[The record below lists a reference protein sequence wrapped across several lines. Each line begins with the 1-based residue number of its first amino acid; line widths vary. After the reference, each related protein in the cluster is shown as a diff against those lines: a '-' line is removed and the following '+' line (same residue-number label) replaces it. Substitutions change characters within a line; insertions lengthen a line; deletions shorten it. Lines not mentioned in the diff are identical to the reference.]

1 MSFFIGI
8 HSFTLS
14 LRNLAHSLVS
24 SPSLL
29 TPSFLPFLLPLYPS
43 RPLFRPTVN
52 ALGSRTLNLSFLS
65 EGGLFIKALSFPNTD
80 LSITKLHLHTYCCLT
95 PCAKY
100 SFVKPSPIPCL
111 HLVEIVFF
119 QLQAL
124 LSIQAGLGWHKQHTA
139 VPLGKLI
146 VKGSG
151 WGFESALCYF
161 CDSCRFFCCLIR
173 CDQLRRCV
181 PQQGG
186 TPREQIKARLQKV
199 FLKCVYIPYS
209 FVAVQ
214 TWAVMNRPA
223 PLEIKVLTRTIKGF
237 FGFSP

>member
-1 MSFFIGI
+1 MSPSHGNKMCGQQAQI
-8 HSFTLS
+8 HSLYPPDDYTSFKSNNLDSFCFSWCHSS
-14 LRNLAHSLVS
+14 LCFIHFHFFEKSAHSLAS
-24 SPSLL
+24 FPRLL
-29 TPSFLPFLLPLYPS
+29 MPSFPPSSCPSILSFPRFLPTINGLRS
-43 RPLFRPTVN
+43 H
-52 ALGSRTLNLSFLS
+52 TLNLLFLS

-119 QLQAL
+119 QPQAL

-151 WGFESALCYF
+151 WGYESVLCYF
-161 CDSCRFFCCLIR
+161 
-173 CDQLRRCV
+173 
-181 PQQGG
+181 
-186 TPREQIKARLQKV
+186 
-199 FLKCVYIPYS
+199 
-209 FVAVQ
+209 
-214 TWAVMNRPA
+214 
-223 PLEIKVLTRTIKGF
+223 
-237 FGFSP
+237 

>member
-1 MSFFIGI
+1 MGSEHKHILCILQMIIHPLNPITSI
-8 HSFTLS
+8 HSASSGVILHCDSFIDTFFEKS
-14 LRNLAHSLVS
+14 AHSLAS
-24 SPSLL
+24 FPPLL
-29 TPSFLPFLLPLYPS
+29 TPPFLPVLLPPNPF
-43 RPLFRPTVN
+43 RPLFPPTIN
-52 ALGSRTLNLSFLS
+52 GRGSHILNLRFLS

-119 QLQAL
+119 QPQAL
-124 LSIQAGLGWHKQHTA
+124 LSIQAGLGWHKHHTA

-151 WGFESALCYF
+151 WGFESGLCYF
-161 CDSCRFFCCLIR
+161 YDSCRFFCCLIR
-173 CDQLRRCV
+173 CDQLCRCV

-186 TPREQIKARLQKV
+186 TQGRA
-199 FLKCVYIPYS
+199 
-209 FVAVQ
+209 
-214 TWAVMNRPA
+214 N
-223 PLEIKVLTRTIKGF
+223 
-237 FGFSP
+237 

>member
-1 MSFFIGI
+1 MSSLIVI
-8 HSFTLS
+8 HSSALS
-14 LRNLAHSLVS
+14 LRNLLILWLPFINVI
-24 SPSLL
+24 P
-29 TPSFLPFLLPLYPS
+29 PSFPLAPQS
-43 RPLFRPTVN
+43 FSVLSTVIPL
-52 ALGSRTLNLSFLS
+52 LGSHTLNLLFPSV
-65 EGGLFIKALSFPNTD
+65 GGLFIKALSFPNTD

-111 HLVEIVFF
+111 HLVEIVLF

-161 CDSCRFFCCLIR
+161 YDSCRFLF
-173 CDQLRRCV
+173 
-181 PQQGG
+181 
-186 TPREQIKARLQKV
+186 
-199 FLKCVYIPYS
+199 F
-209 FVAVQ
+209 FAV
-214 TWAVMNRPA
+214 
-223 PLEIKVLTRTIKGF
+223 
-237 FGFSP
+237 

>member
-1 MSFFIGI
+1 MPSF
-8 HSFTLS
+8 L
-14 LRNLAHSLVS
+14 
-24 SPSLL
+24 
-29 TPSFLPFLLPLYPS
+29 PSFLPFLLPLNPFHPLYLPTIIALDSHTFNFLFPS
-43 RPLFRPTVN
+43 V
-52 ALGSRTLNLSFLS
+52 
-65 EGGLFIKALSFPNTD
+65 GGLFIKALSFPNTD

-100 SFVKPSPIPCL
+100 SFVKPFPIPCL

-151 WGFESALCYF
+151 WGFESVLCYF
-161 CDSCRFFCCLIR
+161 YDSCRCFCCLIW
-173 CDQLRRCV
+173 CDQLHRCV

-186 TPREQIKARLQKV
+186 KLGE
-199 FLKCVYIPYS
+199 
-209 FVAVQ
+209 
-214 TWAVMNRPA
+214 
-223 PLEIKVLTRTIKGF
+223 
-237 FGFSP
+237 